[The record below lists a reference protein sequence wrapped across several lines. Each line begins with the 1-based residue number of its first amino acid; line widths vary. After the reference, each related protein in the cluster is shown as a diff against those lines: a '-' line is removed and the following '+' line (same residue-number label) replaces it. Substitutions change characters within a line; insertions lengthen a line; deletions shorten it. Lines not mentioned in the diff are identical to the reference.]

1 MPIKAF
7 NPKTIPAPS
16 GSYIHGIELPPNARI
31 LFIAGQTPG
40 RADGSVPENFEEQVE
55 VVWQRIGAILA
66 EQGMNWSNLVKVTTF
81 VTKQENV
88 SKTSAIRK
96 RILGDA
102 RPTATLLCISGLAD
116 PRYGVEIEAIAAK
129 E

>member
-1 MPIKAF
+1 MTIKRF
-7 NPKTIPAPS
+7 NPSTIPAPS
-16 GSYIHGIELPPNARI
+16 GSYIHGIDVPASARI

-40 RADGSVPENFEEQVE
+40 RDDGSVPENFEEQVE
-55 VVWQRIGAILA
+55 VVWKRIGAILEEA
-66 EQGMNWSNLVKVTTF
+66 GMDFSHLVKVTTF
-81 VTKQENV
+81 VTKQENL

-96 RILGDA
+96 RILGDN